1 MRSRPTPQPG
11 SPNNE
16 GVVFKQAQRLTAA
29 FSTRYQAVV
38 LNARKGSS
46 LFDHFW
52 RAKDRYGEV
61 LGGRLSAAIAYYGF
75 FAVFALAMV
84 VYTVVLNVFSADP
97 DLVKQV
103 DEFLSK
109 YFVQLN
115 TQALRANAGNIQIV
129 GLVSLVLAGIG
140 WVDAWR
146 SSLRAVWRLDQHPGN
161 FLVLRVVDLG
171 TLIVF
176 ALLMIISVGATDL
189 LAWLFRIIA
198 QGADQTLSFKIASF
212 SLNIFINIAIAFGL
226 MTILPRVHMTWKRLA
241 GPMLAVAIGLTAIN
255 GLGRFLFLRTER
267 NPAYAI
273 VATSVGLLVY
283 LYTFN
288 QIVIWATSWAAT
300 AQDGRVFDLAWG
312 KPREHDTLDET
323 ELPEGEGQ

>member
-1 MRSRPTPQPG
+1 M
-11 SPNNE
+11 
-16 GVVFKQAQRLTAA
+16 VFKQAQRLTEA
-29 FSTRYQAVV
+29 FSARYQRVV
-38 LNARKGSS
+38 TSARKASS
-46 LFDHFW
+46 LFDHYW

-84 VYTVVLNVFSADP
+84 VYTVVLNVFSASP

-103 DEFLSK
+103 DAFLGK

-115 TQALRANAGNIQIV
+115 TEALRANADNIRIV

-161 FLVLRVVDLG
+161 FLVLRLVDFG

-176 ALLMIISVGATDL
+176 AIFLVISISATDL
-189 LAWLFRIIA
+189 LAWLFRLIA
-198 QGADQTLSFKIASF
+198 GDATHTFWFSLSTLSLTLI
-212 SLNIFINIAIAFGL
+212 INVAIAYGL
-226 MTILPRVHMTWKRLA
+226 LTLLPRVHLTWKRLA
-241 GPMLAVAIGLTAIN
+241 GPLLGVAIGLTALN
-255 GLGRFLFLRTER
+255 GLSRYLLLRTER

-300 AQDGRVFDLAWG
+300 AHNGKIFDLAWG
-312 KPREHDTLDET
+312 KPREHDTLDES
-323 ELPEGEGQ
+323 ELPEAKEE

>member
-1 MRSRPTPQPG
+1 
-11 SPNNE
+11 
-16 GVVFKQAQRLTAA
+16 VVFKQAQRLTER
-29 FSTRYQAVV
+29 FSARYREVV
-38 LNARKGSS
+38 GRARKGSS
-46 LFDHFW
+46 VFDHYW
-52 RAKDRYGEV
+52 RTKDRYGEV

-84 VYTVVLNVFSADP
+84 VYTVVLKLFSADENI
-97 DLVKQV
+97 VAQV
-103 DEFLSK
+103 DAFLSK

-115 TQALRANAGNIQIV
+115 TETLRANADNLQTV
-129 GLVSLVLAGIG
+129 GLISLVLAGIG

-161 FLVLRVVDLG
+161 FLVLRVVDFG

-176 ALLMIISVGATDL
+176 ALLMIISIGATDG
-189 LAWLFRIIA
+189 LAWLFRAIA
-198 QGADQTLSFKIASF
+198 HGADQTTSFKLASS
-212 SLNIFINIAIAFGL
+212 SLTFLINVTISFGL
-226 MTILPRVHMTWKRLA
+226 LSILPRVHLTWSRLV
-241 GPMLAVAIGLTAIN
+241 GPMLAVAIGLTVLN

-300 AQDGRVFDLAWG
+300 SSHGKVFDLAWG
-312 KPREHDTLDET
+312 KPREHDTLDEA
-323 ELPEGEGQ
+323 ELPNAEGQ